1 MAMSLLWAVAPVAVT
16 VAVVVVL
23 TQLRAMEAAS
33 LGLSQELRRLGEVSA
48 AVAAVR
54 SESADARA
62 RLRSVRLR

>member
-1 MAMSLLWAVAPVAVT
+1 MSLLWAIPPVAVT
-16 VAVVVVL
+16 VAVLVVL

-33 LGLSQELRRLGEVSA
+33 SGLSQELRRLGEVTA